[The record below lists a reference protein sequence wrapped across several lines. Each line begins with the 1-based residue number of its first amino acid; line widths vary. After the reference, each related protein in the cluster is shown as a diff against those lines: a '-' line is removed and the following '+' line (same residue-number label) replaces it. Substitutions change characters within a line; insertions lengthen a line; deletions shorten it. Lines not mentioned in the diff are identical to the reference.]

1 MHRNCCVCHVKLL
14 KKSQYLIIILWI
26 SLEKGVFKLESLF
39 KVSTL
44 LKTSSLDLLVE
55 FIISACWF
63 VVPVHYSMCLNIVN
77 SLLLKCRQGLSN
89 CLKKSLFC
97 FCRFLCLV
105 DLKICVCLNSTKP
118 SLELS
123 VEFNKYSI
131 RSFQKAFLEL
141 NNIWI
146 HLD

>member
-14 KKSQYLIIILWI
+14 KKSHYLIIILWI

-39 KVSTL
+39 RVSTL

-63 VVPVHYSMCLNIVN
+63 VVPVHYSMCLKIVN

-105 DLKICVCLNSTKP
+105 DLKICVSLNSTKP

-131 RSFQKAFLEL
+131 RSFQKVFLEL